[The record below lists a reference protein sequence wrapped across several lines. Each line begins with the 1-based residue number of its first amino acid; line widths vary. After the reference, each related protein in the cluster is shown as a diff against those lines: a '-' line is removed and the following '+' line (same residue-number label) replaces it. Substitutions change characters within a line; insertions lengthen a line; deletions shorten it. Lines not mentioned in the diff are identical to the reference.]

1 MDTQVHY
8 LSFSRNFGKEA
19 AIYAGLENANGDYI
33 VIMDADLQ
41 DPPALLPQMYQ
52 LVVNEGYDC
61 IGSRRVSRSGEPAL
75 RSLFA
80 RVFYKLINKISKT
93 EIVDGARDF
102 QFMSRKVVDAIL
114 SMKEYNRFSKGI
126 FGWVGF
132 KRKWLEYENI
142 ERVAGETKWSFWGLF
157 AYALEGIVAFST
169 KPLVISS
176 FLGFAFCIISLCMA
190 VFLIIRTLVFGN
202 DTPGWT
208 SLICIVMLVGGV
220 ELLCMGILGTY
231 LAKTYMETK
240 RRPIYIL
247 AEKR

>member
-1 MDTQVHY
+1 MTLVIPAYNEEESLMPFYEETKRVEKLMPPGVAFDFLFVNDGSSDKTLDGLRKLNEMDTQVHY

-93 EIVDGARDF
+93 EIVDGE
-102 QFMSRKVVDAIL
+102 VV
-114 SMKEYNRFSKGI
+114 N
-126 FGWVGF
+126 
-132 KRKWLEYENI
+132 
-142 ERVAGETKWSFWGLF
+142 
-157 AYALEGIVAFST
+157 
-169 KPLVISS
+169 
-176 FLGFAFCIISLCMA
+176 
-190 VFLIIRTLVFGN
+190 
-202 DTPGWT
+202 
-208 SLICIVMLVGGV
+208 
-220 ELLCMGILGTY
+220 
-231 LAKTYMETK
+231 
-240 RRPIYIL
+240 
-247 AEKR
+247 